1 MFKLFRVGFKDEIGL
16 IHFSV
21 SKSCIIYPIIA
32 SDPSTVP
39 MTSNLP
45 LIFLNPFDESS
56 SNYYI
61 ARWDLF
67 VSLFRLRLTVGGAGM
82 YESYF
87 DNFVLP

>member
-1 MFKLFRVGFKDEIGL
+1 MFKLFHVSFKDEIGL

-21 SKSCIIYPIIA
+21 SPVLYNLSNNCIRSEYCTYDVRPASHFPQPI
-32 SDPSTVP
+32 
-39 MTSNLP
+39 
-45 LIFLNPFDESS
+45 DESS
-56 SNYYI
+56 SLYYI